1 MYLYI
6 IFGLISL
13 LSFSEMNFGKKFGKI
28 AVIPIISVFYLLSFL
43 RWERGTDWAAYK
55 FIFENISSNEYL
67 QMMYEFLFI
76 RLNTIIYS
84 TTGDYSVLLFFE
96 ASIIFFCFFY
106 IIRKYSEAPVF
117 SVLVWFSVSLAS
129 MFFVRQAIAISICVF
144 ALHFIIQRKLYLF
157 LLTVFI
163 AMLFHKSALIFFPA
177 YWIYNLNLSRKQI
190 IIILVGSFALT
201 SVASSLLTVIGS
213 SGLGSVSER
222 STVYMEAG
230 TDEAF
235 GSGYSP
241 METMIRGVSYRLF
254 LILIFVVFLFKNY
267 ENAQFRGI
275 FNLYLMSVVL
285 FILFVPISVAL
296 IRFSG
301 YYEIFQIFLYPILIL
316 QTKNKIVKNSILL
329 MLIVYLGFK
338 FYGVIFAYKDLYIP
352 YKSIFNKE
360 LPVEVG

>member
-13 LSFSEMNFGKKFGKI
+13 LSFSEMNLGRKFGKVAI
-28 AVIPIISVFYLLSFL
+28 IPIILIFYLLSFL
-43 RWERGTDWAAYK
+43 RWERGTDWAAYN
-55 FIFENISSNEYL
+55 FIFEHSSAVYI
-67 QMMYEFLFI
+67 QIMYEFLFVK
-76 RLNTIIYS
+76 LNSIIYS
-84 TTGDYSVLLFFE
+84 TTGDYSVLLFAQ

-117 SVLVWFSVSLAS
+117 SVLVWFSLSLAS
-129 MFFVRQAIAISICVF
+129 VFFTRQTIAVAICVF
-144 ALHFIIQRKLYLF
+144 ALHFIIQRKVYLF

-177 YWIYNLNLSRKQI
+177 YWIYYLNLSRKQI
-190 IIILVGSFALT
+190 IVVVIASFALT
-201 SVASSLLTVIGS
+201 SVASSLLNIIGS
-213 SGLGSVSER
+213 SDLGSISTR

-230 TDEAF
+230 TDDAF
-235 GSGYSP
+235 GSSYSP

-254 LILIFVVFLFKNY
+254 LIAIFIIFLFKNY
-267 ENAQFRGI
+267 EKEQFRGI

-301 YYEIFQIFLYPILIL
+301 YYDIFQIFLFPILIL
-316 QTKNKIVKNSILL
+316 QSKDKIIKNLL
-329 MLIVYLGFK
+329 LLLLIVYLGFK
-338 FYGVIFAYKDLYIP
+338 FYGVIFAYEELYIP

-360 LPVEVG
+360 LPVEVR

>member
-13 LSFSEMNFGKKFGKI
+13 LSFSEMNLGRKFGKI
-28 AVIPIISVFYLLSFL
+28 AAIPIILVFYLLSFL
-43 RWERGTDWAAYK
+43 RWERGTDWSAYK
-55 FIFENISSNEYL
+55 FIFENMASNEYL

-76 RLNTIIYS
+76 KLNSFVYS
-84 TTGDYSVLLFFE
+84 ATGDFSVLLFVE

-106 IIRKYSEAPVF
+106 IIRKYSEAPIL

-129 MFFVRQAIAISICVF
+129 IFFTRQAIAVAICVL
-144 ALHFIIQRKLYLF
+144 ALNFIIQRKLYLF

-177 YWIYNLNLSRKQI
+177 YWIYNLNLSKKQI
-190 IIILVGSFALT
+190 IVILISSFVLT
-201 SVASSLLTVIGS
+201 SVASSLLTTIGNS
-213 SGLGSVSER
+213 SLGALSER
-222 STVYMEAG
+222 SSAYMESGA
-230 TDEAF
+230 DESF

-254 LILIFVVFLFKNY
+254 LIGIFIIFLFKNY
-267 ENAQFRGI
+267 EKVQFRGI

-316 QTKNKIVKNSILL
+316 QTKNKIIKNLL
-329 MLIVYLGFK
+329 LLLLIVYLGFK

-360 LPVEVG
+360 FPVKVG

>member
-43 RWERGTDWAAYK
+43 RWERGTDWASYK
-55 FIFENISSNEYL
+55 FIFENIANNEYL

-76 RLNTIIYS
+76 RLNTLIYS

-96 ASIIFFCFFY
+96 ASIIFSCFFY
-106 IIRKYSEAPVF
+106 VIRKYSEAPVF

-129 MFFVRQAIAISICVF
+129 VFFVRQAIAVSICVL
-144 ALHFIIQRKLYLF
+144 ALHFIIQRKVYLF

-190 IIILVGSFALT
+190 IIVLVGSFALT
-201 SVASSLLTVIGS
+201 SVAGSLLTTIGS
-213 SGLGSVSER
+213 SGLGSLSER
-222 STVYMEAG
+222 SNVYMEAG
-230 TDEAF
+230 TDETF

-241 METMIRGVSYRLF
+241 METMVRGVSYRLF
-254 LILIFVVFLFKNY
+254 LILIFIVFLFKNY
-267 ENAQFRGI
+267 ENTQFRGI

-316 QTKNKIVKNSILL
+316 QTKNKIVKNLVLL
-329 MLIVYLGFK
+329 LLIVYLAFK

>member
-28 AVIPIISVFYLLSFL
+28 VVIPIILVFYLLSFL

-55 FIFENISSNEYL
+55 FIFENISSEYM
-67 QMMYEFLFI
+67 QIMYEFLFI
-76 RLNTIIYS
+76 KLNSLVYS
-84 TTGDYSVLLFFE
+84 TTGDFSVLLFTE

-106 IIRKYSEAPVF
+106 IIRKYSEAPIF
-117 SVLVWFSVSLAS
+117 SVLVWFSVTLAS
-129 MFFVRQAIAISICVF
+129 VFFTRQAIAVAICVF
-144 ALHFIIQRKLYLF
+144 ALHFIIQRKVYLF

-190 IIILVGSFALT
+190 IIILVGSFVLT
-201 SVASSLLTVIGS
+201 SAAGSLLTTIGS
-213 SGLGSVSER
+213 SGLGSISER

-230 TDEAF
+230 TDDAF
-235 GSGYSP
+235 GSAYSP

-254 LILIFVVFLFKNY
+254 LIAILLIFLFKNY
-267 ENAQFRGI
+267 DNTQFRGI
-275 FNLYLMSVVL
+275 FNLYLASVVL

-301 YYEIFQIFLYPILIL
+301 YYEIFQILLYPILIL
-316 QTKNKIVKNSILL
+316 QTKNKIIKNLILL
-329 MLIVYLGFK
+329 LLIIYLGFK
-338 FYGVIFAYKDLYIP
+338 FYGVIFSYKDLYIP

-360 LPVEVG
+360 FPVKIG

>member
-28 AVIPIISVFYLLSFL
+28 AVIPIILLFYLLSFL
-43 RWERGTDWAAYK
+43 RWERGTDWASYR
-55 FIFENISSNEYL
+55 FIFENSSSEYI
-67 QMMYEFLFI
+67 QIMYEFLFVK
-76 RLNTIIYS
+76 LNTFIYS
-84 TTGDYSVLLFFE
+84 TTEDYSVLLFAQ

-106 IIRKYSEAPVF
+106 IIRKYSEAPVL
-117 SVLVWFSVSLAS
+117 SVLVWFSLSLAS
-129 MFFVRQAIAISICVF
+129 VFFTRQTIAVSICIL
-144 ALHFIIQRKLYLF
+144 ALHFIIQRKVYLF

-177 YWIYNLNLSRKQI
+177 YWIYYLNLSRKQI
-190 IIILVGSFALT
+190 IFVLIASFALT
-201 SVASSLLTVIGS
+201 SVAGSLLTVIGS
-213 SGLGSVSER
+213 SDLGSVSTR

-230 TDEAF
+230 TDESF
-235 GSGYSP
+235 GSSYSP

-254 LILIFVVFLFKNY
+254 LISIFIIFLFKNY
-267 ENAQFRGI
+267 ENSQFRGI

-316 QTKNKIVKNSILL
+316 QTKNKIVKNLVLL
-329 MLIVYLGFK
+329 LLIVYLGFK
-338 FYGVIFAYKDLYIP
+338 LYGVIFAYEELYIP

-360 LPVEVG
+360 LPVKIR

>member
-13 LSFSEMNFGKKFGKI
+13 LSFSEMNLGRRFGKI
-28 AVIPIISVFYLLSFL
+28 AVIPIILIFYLLSFL
-43 RWERGTDWAAYK
+43 RWERGTDWASYN

-76 RLNTIIYS
+76 KLNSIIYS
-84 TTGDYSVLLFFE
+84 TTGDFSVLLFVE

-106 IIRKYSEAPVF
+106 IIRKYSEAPIF

-129 MFFVRQAIAISICVF
+129 VFFTRQAIAVAICVF
-144 ALHFIIQRKLYLF
+144 ALHFIIQRKVYLF

-177 YWIYNLNLSRKQI
+177 YWIYTLNLSKKQI
-190 IIILVGSFALT
+190 IVILIGSCVLT
-201 SVASSLLTVIGS
+201 SVAGSLLTTIGS
-213 SGLGSVSER
+213 SGLGSLSER

-230 TDEAF
+230 TDDAF
-235 GSGYSP
+235 GSSYSP

-254 LILIFVVFLFKNY
+254 LIAIFIIFLFENY
-267 ENAQFRGI
+267 EKAQFRGL

-316 QTKNKIVKNSILL
+316 QTKNKIIKNLVLL
-329 MLIVYLGFK
+329 LLIVYLGFK

-360 LPVEVG
+360 LPVTVG